1 MAAARALAFST
12 RQVPRCFPVL
22 LDSSVTLLRMQ
33 ARSERHG
40 CPERSAGDVAGPVT
54 RWILA
59 QNVRHL
65 YFLEIGRIGARKQ
78 RDPARTHVSRT
89 LPFERQTPFASSG
102 SAVASMSWAAAMV
115 RGGTLPQAARVAVR
129 SARMRRSRPSTRG
142 FVAAL
147 RGIVPELRTAGCRCR
162 VNSGHRSAR
171 ARGLRKTPV
180 PDAPQGNHI
189 TPWVDAARGAVS
201 GGPARDSPRRCPRAH
216 TDVRAAVRARLSSQE
231 RCAAPERHGCPRPLQ
246 AARTDDR
253 RCGGQNVRSA
263 RARLAARPRRNPR
276 ARSRIA
282 ALKIA
287 LHPTC

>member
-89 LPFERQTPFASSG
+89 LPFERQTPLASSG
-102 SAVASMSWAAAMV
+102 SAVASMSLA
-115 RGGTLPQAARVAVR
+115 AARVHGGSVRRAVSPTDIARGR
-129 SARMRRSRPSTRG
+129 SARCRLGAPVSPTPRSTRQCAHLQPTTLG
-142 FVAAL
+142 LIAAL
-147 RGIVPELRTAGCRCR
+147 GGIVPELRTAGCRRR
-162 VNSGHRSAR
+162 VISGH
-171 ARGLRKTPV
+171 G
-180 PDAPQGNHI
+180 
-189 TPWVDAARGAVS
+189 
-201 GGPARDSPRRCPRAH
+201 PRA
-216 TDVRAAVRARLSSQE
+216 TCP
-231 RCAAPERHGCPRPLQ
+231 CAWPG
-246 AARTDDR
+246 
-253 RCGGQNVRSA
+253 
-263 RARLAARPRRNPR
+263 
-276 ARSRIA
+276 
-282 ALKIA
+282 
-287 LHPTC
+287 